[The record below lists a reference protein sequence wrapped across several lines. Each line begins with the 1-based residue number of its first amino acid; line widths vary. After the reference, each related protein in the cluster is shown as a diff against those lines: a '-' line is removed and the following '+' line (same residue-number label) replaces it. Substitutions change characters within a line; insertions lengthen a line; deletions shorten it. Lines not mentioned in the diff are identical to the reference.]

1 MKSPTD
7 GFLKS
12 HPRYWVLIIICVVL
26 ACLLIAYFQG
36 FFIESLCLV
45 PPGTMVDSE
54 AYAKVQTWND
64 LNGNG
69 LQDKGEPPLAGITV
83 QMDWSSSITNTSGEG
98 ILRIFKPGCVCNC
111 WKGETIKV
119 LTPNGYKGTTLLE
132 IGLTEN
138 QTIYRFGLQLMEGD
152 HPSP

>member
-12 HPRYWVLIIICVVL
+12 HPRYWVLIIIVVVF

-54 AYAKVQTWND
+54 EYAKVQTWND

-69 LQDKGEPPLAGITV
+69 LQDNGEPPLPGVTV
-83 QMDWSSSITNTSGEG
+83 QMDGSSSTVNASGVG
-98 ILRIFKPGCVCNC
+98 ILNIFKPGCVCNC
-111 WKGETIKV
+111 WKGETIEA
-119 LTPNGYKGTTLLE
+119 LIPFGYKPTTP
-132 IGLTEN
+132 IKISLTGD
-138 QTIYRFGLQLMEGD
+138 QTIYHFGFQLLD
-152 HPSP
+152 SAQP